1 MKLVWSIKKQMRKNT
16 KPVHYTRSE
25 SRNTELFKRKIGEI
39 KDTVIWTYNMNDN
52 QIPLRL

>member
-16 KPVHYTRSE
+16 KSVHYTRSE